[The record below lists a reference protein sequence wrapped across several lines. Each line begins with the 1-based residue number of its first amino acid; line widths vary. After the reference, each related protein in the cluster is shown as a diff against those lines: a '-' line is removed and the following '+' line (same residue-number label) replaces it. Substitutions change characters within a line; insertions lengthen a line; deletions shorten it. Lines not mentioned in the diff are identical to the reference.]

1 MAIVAIAFMVDHA
14 KDDSQMQQE
23 GRQKELACHLRIGDA
38 PRTAGRTVNRHLQS
52 VRRGLRQE
60 VIRGF
65 EIILPDLH
73 PEVTRGGRK
82 NKKYRKSLS
91 L

>member
-1 MAIVAIAFMVDHA
+1 
-14 KDDSQMQQE
+14 
-23 GRQKELACHLRIGDA
+23 
-38 PRTAGRTVNRHLQS
+38 VNRHLQS